1 VAAEPDHRDAQA
13 QLDHARRE
21 HRLAALR
28 AEAKWLHQ
36 AKKWDAVVALGA
48 QLTPWTHRAA

>member
-1 VAAEPDHRDAQA
+1 LVAAEPDHRDAQA

-48 QLTPWTHRAA
+48 QLTAPDP